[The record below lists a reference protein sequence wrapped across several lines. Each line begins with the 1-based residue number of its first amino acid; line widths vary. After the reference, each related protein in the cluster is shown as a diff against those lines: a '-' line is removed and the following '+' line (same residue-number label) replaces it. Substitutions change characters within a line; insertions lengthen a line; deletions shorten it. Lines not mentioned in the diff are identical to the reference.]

1 MNDVELSVTHL
12 QSQYQRQKK
21 ERFASIPPTSERLGV
36 YLCNQ
41 LANAARAASA
51 SHSGKP

>member
-21 ERFASIPPTSERLGV
+21 ERFANAVSFDSIGDIQIEYYHEHKFR
-36 YLCNQ
+36 
-41 LANAARAASA
+41 
-51 SHSGKP
+51 